1 MTAKAR
7 SRNRSV
13 STREQI
19 AMAKMCCVCRVERAK
34 GLCGCWRNDIWEECR
49 APLCRGCAD
58 IRLNVWRCKRCAK
71 K

>member
-1 MTAKAR
+1 MRAKR
-7 SRNRSV
+7 V

-19 AMAKMCCVCRVERAK
+19 AMAKMCSACGVSRAK
-34 GLCGCWRNDIWEECR
+34 ELCGCWRNELGEECR
-49 APLCRGCAD
+49 APLCKECAD